1 MSSKPMQPGGR
12 PTLTQT
18 EKQLSFRRAFEVI
31 KEYRKREDFLA
42 AYVVS
47 FSVFED
53 RVTAAMMSALD
64 LAGQGRPLTHTPMYK
79 RIKVLATEKH
89 IDAATTADWRSAGD
103 ERNALIH
110 AAMWNVDV
118 FSAANV
124 ELAFKRARRAD
135 AVARK
140 LRGLVAKGGKPG
152 MRASESP
159 IET

>member
-1 MSSKPMQPGGR
+1 MQPGGR